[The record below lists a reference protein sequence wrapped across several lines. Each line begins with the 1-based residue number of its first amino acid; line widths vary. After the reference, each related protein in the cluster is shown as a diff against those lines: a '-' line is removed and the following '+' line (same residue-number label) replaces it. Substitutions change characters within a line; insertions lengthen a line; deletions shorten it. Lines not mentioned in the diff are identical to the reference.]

1 MDTKRLCVVMMNGF
15 ELIGDL
21 CNDGRL
27 ERPFMLQRQGPNIV
41 LVDLMKVG
49 VLSGDS
55 IELNMRNHLWIGDP
69 SEAIV
74 KVYKAQRGGVI
85 LPHTV
90 NG

>member
-1 MDTKRLCVVMMNGF
+1 MIEKRLCVVMMNGF

-21 CNDGRL
+21 YNDGRL
-27 ERPFMLQRQGPNIV
+27 ERPFMLQRQGPNLV
-41 LVDLMKVG
+41 LVDLMKIG

-55 IELNMRNHLWIGDP
+55 IELNMRNHQWVGDP
-69 SEAIV
+69 SEAIA